1 MPLLSTF
8 GAASARSFGGIGAAA
23 ASAGLDISEVFSIF
37 AYTGDGTNS
46 RQINNGIDLSGEGGM
61 VITAPRSNGNYW
73 SVADTKRGATR
84 FLYTNGT
91 NAEQNNNERYGSFNS
106 NGYTMGSSSSN
117 GYMNYS
123 NYTYC
128 SWSFRVAPNFFDVQ
142 KWGGNEVSGRQI
154 LHNLGSVPGVVIIK
168 KRDSDTNYIR
178 WFFWHRSLT
187 SGKFLTLNTTNAED
201 DDDGDFVYSGVFN
214 SAPDSSGIYLENQVN
229 QNQYDYVAYFFA
241 HNNSDGGFGP
251 DSDQDII
258 KCGTYTGNGNSNGTE
273 VNVGFEPQWLLIK
286 CKSDSGGWQLVDAIR
301 GVASFGDDKP
311 LRPDSTNSESTA
323 NYFRFTPTGFALES
337 TSNTVNGN
345 NKTYI
350 YMAIRRGP
358 LAVPEAA
365 TSLFS
370 VLASRAAAGT
380 PSFDAGFPVDM
391 SIVGWRGGGISG
403 YQQFRTRLTWDT
415 RTATATA
422 TNDSSN
428 YPYEVDNM
436 SGLDAPGIAANTN
449 SNAWMWR
456 RSRTFMDVVTF
467 KGSTTNPLNVT
478 HGLEVVPEMI
488 WLKPRT
494 SGPYTWWVYHSG
506 IGAGGGIKLNEN
518 EAAETGAA
526 VGQTLWNNTAP
537 TSTVFTV
544 GNQSN
549 TNNNDIPTT
558 AVLFATLPGISK
570 VGSYT
575 GNGGTQTI
583 DCGFTS
589 SARYILIKR
598 TDSTGNWA
606 VFDTARGIASGDDKI
621 MYYNKTNAEA
631 TGQYVN
637 PNSSGFELSTSD
649 GDVNA
654 SSATYIFYAI
664 A

>member
-1 MPLLSTF
+1 MSGIMMQLLGS
-8 GAASARSFGGIGAAA
+8 GAAIG
-23 ASAGLDISEVFSIF
+23 AGLDVDEVFST
-37 AYTGDGTNS
+37 YVWDGAGGT
-46 RQINNGIDLSGEGGM
+46 QTIVNGVDLSEGGL
-61 VITAPRSNGNYW
+61 VWAKQRDGSIKHVLSDSKRGTTKVLSSNATDAESTESNGF
-73 SVADTKRGATR
+73 T
-84 FLYTNGT
+84 
-91 NAEQNNNERYGSFNS
+91 SFNS
-106 NGYTMGSSSSN
+106 NGFSIGSWAGLNNN
-117 GYMNYS
+117 GDEYV
-123 NYTYC
+123 
-128 SWSFRVAPNFFDVQ
+128 SWTFRNAPNFFDVQ

-154 LHNLGSVPGVVIIK
+154 SHNLGSVPGVVIIK
-168 KRDSDTNYIR
+168 KRDTDTNYHR

-187 SGKFLTLNTTNAED
+187 SGKFLTLNTINAED
-201 DDDGDFVYSGVFN
+201 DDDGDFVYAGVFN
-214 SAPDSSGIYLENQVN
+214 TAPDANGIYIENQVN

-258 KCGTYTGNGNSNGTE
+258 KCGTYTGNGSSTGPEINL
-273 VNVGFEPQWLLIK
+273 GFEPQWLMIK
-286 CKSDSGGWQLVDAIR
+286 SKSDTGSWQIVDAIR
-301 GVASFGDDKP
+301 GVASFGNDKP
-311 LRPDSTNSESTA
+311 LRADSTNAESTA
-323 NYFRFTPTGFALES
+323 NYVRFMPTGFALET
-337 TSNTVNGN
+337 TSMTYNGN

-380 PSFDAGFPVDM
+380 PSFNAGFPVDM

-436 SGLDAPGIAANTN
+436 SGVDAPGIGSNTN

-456 RSRTFMDVVTF
+456 RARTFMDVVTF

-478 HGLEVVPEMI
+478 HGLGVVPEMI

-518 EAAETGAA
+518 EAADTGA
-526 VGQTLWNNTAP
+526 VLGQTLWNNTAP
-537 TSTVFTV
+537 TSTVFTL

-621 MYYNKTNAEA
+621 MYYNTTGAEA

-654 SSATYIFYAI
+654 SSGTYIFYAI